1 MDDGR
6 RPRQYP
12 SRRAIILEGIIA
24 VADCDAD
31 PASDSV
37 EWNRAWARFRAA
49 LLAAGWVPK
58 DEGEG
63 VSE

>member
-12 SRRAIILEGIIA
+12 SRRAIVLEGIIA

-31 PASDSV
+31 PDSDRGAW
-37 EWNRAWARFRAA
+37 ERAWARFNAA
-49 LLAAGWVPK
+49 LLAAGWVRK
-58 DEGEG
+58 DDHPEGAE
-63 VSE
+63 